1 MSSQAWVESKTHA
14 KVDPP
19 DARRALAGTPLVD
32 TRVLAELA
40 GLQPN
45 AGVAAWAAGT
55 HRIALSVVTLEEL
68 TAGIARRP
76 YPALRT
82 WLDAFVARHCEVL
95 DVTAPIAR
103 LAGTLRGQLAARRRT
118 RPQADLLVVA
128 TAAHHGLVL
137 VTRNV
142 RELGGLGV
150 SLLNPFA

>member
-1 MSSQAWVESKTHA
+1 MKPGPAAPPRSPA
-14 KVDPP
+14 DP
-19 DARRALAGTPLVD
+19 APLVD

-40 GLQPN
+40 GPQPN
-45 AGVAAWAAGT
+45 AGVAAWAART

-68 TAGIARRP
+68 AAGIARRSS
-76 YPALRT
+76 PALRA
-82 WLDAFVARHCEVL
+82 WLDGFVARHCDVL
-95 DVTAPIAR
+95 DLTAPIAR

-150 SLLNPFA
+150 ALQNPFV

>member
-1 MSSQAWVESKTHA
+1 MDTKT
-14 KVDPP
+14 DPP
-19 DARRALAGTPLVD
+19 DARTALAGTPLVD

-40 GLQPN
+40 GLRPN

-76 YPALRT
+76 FPALRT

>member
-1 MSSQAWVESKTHA
+1 MTA
-14 KVDPP
+14 
-19 DARRALAGTPLVD
+19 ARRATSNETPASAGPLVD

-40 GLQPN
+40 SPTPN
-45 AGVAAWAAGT
+45 AGVAAWAART
-55 HRIALSVVTLEEL
+55 HRVALSVVTLEEL
-68 TAGIARRP
+68 AAGLARRGA
-76 YPALRT
+76 PALRA
-82 WLDAFVARHCEVL
+82 WLDELVARHCDVL

-103 LAGTLRGQLAARRRT
+103 LAGTLRGQLAARRRV

-150 SLLNPFA
+150 ALENPFSS

>member
-1 MSSQAWVESKTHA
+1 MKIA
-14 KVDPP
+14 
-19 DARRALAGTPLVD
+19 ARTEGRPAGPLAGVPLVD

-40 GLQPN
+40 GAQPN
-45 AGVAAWAAGT
+45 AGVAAWASKT

-68 TAGIARRP
+68 AAGIARRASP
-76 YPALRT
+76 PLGA
-82 WLDAFVARHCEVL
+82 WLDGFVARHCDVL

-118 RPQADLLVVA
+118 RPQADLFVVA

-150 SLLNPFA
+150 TLLNPFS

>member
-1 MSSQAWVESKTHA
+1 MK
-14 KVDPP
+14 P
-19 DARRALAGTPLVD
+19 DAAAPARASVPLVD

-40 GLQPN
+40 GPQPN

-68 TAGIARRP
+68 VAGIERRP
-76 YPALRT
+76 SPALRG
-82 WLDAFVARHCEVL
+82 WLDGFVARHCEVL
-95 DVTAPIAR
+95 EVTAPIAR

-137 VTRNV
+137 VTRSA
-142 RELGGLGV
+142 RELAGLGV
-150 SLLNPFA
+150 SLHNPFG

>member
-1 MSSQAWVESKTHA
+1 MKL
-14 KVDPP
+14 
-19 DARRALAGTPLVD
+19 DARSEGRTAALTGTPLVD

-40 GLQPN
+40 AAQPD
-45 AGVAAWAAGT
+45 AGVAAWAART

-68 TAGIARRP
+68 AAGIARRSSP
-76 YPALRT
+76 VLAG
-82 WLDAFVARHCEVL
+82 WLDGFVARHCDVL

-103 LAGTLRGQLAARRRT
+103 LAGTLRGQLAARRRA

-150 SLLNPFA
+150 SLLTPFG

>member
-1 MSSQAWVESKTHA
+1 MKTA
-14 KVDPP
+14 
-19 DARRALAGTPLVD
+19 PLVD

-40 GLQPN
+40 GPDPD
-45 AGVAAWAAGT
+45 AGVAAWAAAT
-55 HRIALSVVTLEEL
+55 RRIALSVVTLEEL
-68 TAGIARRP
+68 AAGIARRP
-76 YPALRT
+76 SPALVG
-82 WLDAFVARHCEVL
+82 WLDGFVARHCEVL

-118 RPQADLLVVA
+118 RPQAELLVVA

-150 SLLNPFA
+150 SLRNPFD

>member
-1 MSSQAWVESKTHA
+1 MRPEARVE
-14 KVDPP
+14 P
-19 DARRALAGTPLVD
+19 RAAPAPVRGPLVD

-40 GLQPN
+40 GPAPN

-55 HRIALSVVTLEEL
+55 YRIALSVVTLEEL
-68 TAGIARRP
+68 AAGIARRP
-76 YPALRT
+76 SPGLRA
-82 WLDAFVARHCEVL
+82 WLDGFVADHCDVL

-137 VTRNV
+137 VTRNL

-150 SLLNPFA
+150 SLSNPFS

>member
-1 MSSQAWVESKTHA
+1 MKLDGRTVG
-14 KVDPP
+14 
-19 DARRALAGTPLVD
+19 RAASLAGTPLVD

-40 GLQPN
+40 AAQPD

-68 TAGIARRP
+68 AAGLARRSS
-76 YPALRT
+76 PALVG
-82 WLDAFVARHCEVL
+82 WLDGFVARHCDVL

-118 RPQADLLVVA
+118 RPQADMLVVA

-150 SLLNPFA
+150 SLLNPFH